1 MKRKN
6 ILLILL
12 IAGLLIPISFVSGY
26 EYKEKVKTS
35 FAVYYLV
42 DLNEGDDLTL
52 ELIPYENG
60 SFSLFLFDEKITKS
74 HINNDGSIDPEI
86 YDKAIQYDNSEIPSI
101 TYTAEDYQIYYIQII
116 LMENGPD
123 IFTLE
128 SNQELSRYYLPQVPG
143 FPTEVILSTSI
154 IILGI
159 ILVYNRKKFTP
170 KSIN

>member
-1 MKRKN
+1 MKRKEL
-6 ILLILL
+6 LLILFL
-12 IAGLLIPISFVSGY
+12 MALLIPVVSVSGY

-42 DLNEGDDLTL
+42 DLNEGDELNL

-74 HINNDGSIDPEI
+74 HINNDGSIDSEI

-101 TYTAEDYQIYYIQII
+101 SYTAENYQIYYIQII

-128 SNQELSRYYLPQVPG
+128 SNHELSRYYLPQVPG
-143 FPTEVILSTSI
+143 FPLEVILIASI
-154 IILGI
+154 TLLGI
-159 ILVYNRKKFTP
+159 ILVYSRKRISLK
-170 KSIN
+170 